1 MVLFRFPSCCICF
14 TQRTFYSHF
23 ELLRNAVDGNKTA
36 LLPFPERRSGD
47 DRSSLLSSPRALP
60 QHPGP
65 ADSMRGGRSSPAED
79 ETEDEGEEGG
89 SGFIQRRSS
98 RTCKNRFCK
107 SKRRSA
113 MPRSQ
118 RPQRRRRRRRKTK
131 RMSTPLRAAQ
141 QTTQIRL

>member
-60 QHPGP
+60 QQAGP
-65 ADSMRGGRSSPAED
+65 ADSMRGGRSSPAEGGG
-79 ETEDEGEEGG
+79 DEGGG

-98 RTCKNRFCK
+98 RTCNNRFCK

-113 MPRSQ
+113 VPGGQ
-118 RPQRRRRRRRKTK
+118 TPQRRRRRRRKTK

-141 QTTQIRL
+141 QITQILLQE